1 MTAATMPDRLR
12 QIAILISSVD
22 SAAARQILLQLPTDT
37 ARQIRLLASRLG
49 DVSADEK
56 RRILSEFQRSAMSS
70 VERTSVER
78 SSIERSSLERASVEW
93 SPTGDRS
100 VVRSSNQG
108 DQVQSSSGRA
118 AVEGSSDAYAT
129 GQPMADGRGLNHAG
143 HTSEGD
149 GEQSMSGEPASRAA
163 WTRLSTA
170 ALVRFVREERAAVTA
185 VVISQLAP
193 VAAVEVLQHLPTETR
208 REVLLRLSGLQ
219 EIDPEAMQTIDEHL
233 SQRLHEYQ
241 HQIQSELQNSR
252 RIKSLLAAAPPE
264 LRSDWAEL
272 LGDTIPQPMPTEAQ
286 GQAQGQTS
294 RGRAAGD
301 QLHWSQATPS
311 NHADSTERT
320 LRSAGGDDGDILP
333 FRRDGAN
340 TANPKDIAAER
351 VLIQWEFEQILLLP
365 ATALAHLLSSTDSQT
380 VLLAL
385 AGASPEFMKQF
396 YRMLNRHDAKTLEAR
411 LQRIGSIQLRDV
423 DAAQQK
429 IVANAA
435 RLRGV
440 LDAGKPTRQAA

>member
-56 RRILSEFQRSAMSS
+56 RRILSEFQRSAMTS

-78 SSIERSSLERASVEW
+78 TSVEW
-93 SPTGDRS
+93 SPTADRS
-100 VVRSSNQG
+100 AARSSNQG
-108 DQVQSSSGRA
+108 DQVQSSSARPT
-118 AVEGSSDAYAT
+118 VEGSSDAYST
-129 GQPMADGRGLNHAG
+129 GQPMAGGRDLNHAG
-143 HTSEGD
+143 QATDGD
-149 GEQSMSGEPASRAA
+149 DEQSMSGEPVSRAA

-185 VVISQLAP
+185 VVVSQLAP
-193 VAAVEVLQHLPTETR
+193 AAAVEVLQHLPTDTR

-272 LGDTIPQPMPTEAQ
+272 LGDTIPQPTPTVAQ

-294 RGRAAGD
+294 RGQTSRGQAAGD

-311 NHADSTERT
+311 NRADSAERT

-340 TANPKDIAAER
+340 TAKPKDIAAER

-411 LQRIGSIQLRDV
+411 LQRIGPIQLRDV

-429 IVANAA
+429 IVDNAA

-440 LDAGKPTRQAA
+440 LEAGESTRQAA

>member
-37 ARQIRLLASRLG
+37 ARQIRQLASRLG
-49 DVSADEK
+49 DVSAEEK

-70 VERTSVER
+70 VERSSVKR
-78 SSIERSSLERASVEW
+78 SSVEW
-93 SPTGDRS
+93 SPSEDRS
-100 VVRSSNQG
+100 AVRSSNPG
-108 DQVQSSSGRA
+108 DQVRSGRA
-118 AVEGSSDAYAT
+118 SATVAQSSDAYFSR
-129 GQPMADGRGLNHAG
+129 QPTAEGMDVNHAG
-143 HTSEGD
+143 QATEEDS
-149 GEQSMSGEPASRAA
+149 EQSMGGEPILRAA

-185 VVISQLAP
+185 VVVSQLAP
-193 VAAVEVLQHLPTETR
+193 AVAVEVLQHLPSETR

-241 HQIQSELQNSR
+241 HQIQSELQNAR

-264 LRSDWAEL
+264 MRSDWAEL
-272 LGDTIPQPMPTEAQ
+272 LGDIAPQPAPTVPQE
-286 GQAQGQTS
+286 QASKGQTTEEQPH
-294 RGRAAGD
+294 RP
-301 QLHWSQATPS
+301 QATSS
-311 NHADSTERT
+311 NRDDSAERT
-320 LRSAGGDDGDILP
+320 LQSAVGDDGYILP
-333 FRRDGAN
+333 FRRDGEDPAN
-340 TANPKDIAAER
+340 SKDAAAER
-351 VLIQWEFEQILLLP
+351 LLIQWEFEQILLLP

-396 YRMLNRHDAKTLEAR
+396 YCMLNRHDAKTLEAR
-411 LQRIGSIQLRDV
+411 LQRIGPIQLRDV

-429 IVANAA
+429 IVDNAA
-435 RLRGV
+435 RLRSV
-440 LDAGKPTRQAA
+440 LDAGKPARQAA